1 MKNRYLIYIAL
12 LILTLSI
19 TLGVTYSYLAAKIN
33 NRESSSTIKVESG
46 QLSITYENNS
56 GNIILNNVIP
66 GDSVT
71 KQFTLTGINNTKPN
85 AITTNTDLKY
95 KIGIAID
102 NNTFSEGALTYALTK
117 DSSSSSNGKLAND
130 ATGTINS
137 SGIQYI
143 GNGYFVSGAN
153 NDKHIYNLTISF
165 PDTNEDQSIDQGA
178 SFACHVTVKDNYVPQ
193 PKSFAEDTWETIV
206 ANTSSNVYNV
216 GDTKQVEIG
225 GQRYTLRV
233 ANNTTPDECDTE
245 GFSQTACGFV
255 VEFADI
261 VEKRQ
266 MNPSGEYKGQQYP
279 YGWNV
284 DGWPATEMRKY
295 ANGDFYNKLP
305 VELRNVIIDTKVVS
319 GHGNTI
325 GETNFATT
333 DKIYLLSAHEV
344 WEDGTSDQ
352 VLKYDTAANN
362 TRQLDYYKN
371 LGVTTSNYLGAKK
384 KYNSSNFAWWLR
396 GATSSNSANFLGV
409 HDYTSWCDLTADYA
423 LGFAPAFRI
432 GDKENTVTPKSF
444 AEDTWETIA
453 AAVKNGQLDAYPVG
467 SEKEVEI
474 GGNNYTVRVANN
486 TTPTECSK
494 TDFSQTAC
502 GFVVEFVDIIE
513 ERTMNSSQTSV
524 GGWPATEMRTY
535 ANGEFYNNLPAELR
549 KVIIDTKVISGHN
562 DDDSTN
568 YTSTDKIYL
577 LSAHEVWADKVIY
590 DGGNERDAAYNQTR
604 QLDYY
609 ANLKV
614 TTNNYS
620 GAIKKNINGSNSSW
634 LLRGADSLSTDYFL
648 AVTNYGSWAGYGGN
662 LPAGFAPA
670 FRIGDKEN
678 TVTPKSFA
686 EDTWETIA
694 DNTSSD
700 VYKVGDTKQVL
711 IGNNSYTVR
720 IANKST
726 PTECSGTDFSQTACG
741 FVVEFADIVETR
753 KMNSTATNVG
763 GWPATE
769 MRTYANE
776 EFFNKLP
783 AELRNVIIETKVVS
797 GHGRTSGETNFT
809 STDKI
814 YLLSP
819 HEVWADKVIYDG
831 TERDTAYNQTRQ
843 LDYYVKLGVTT
854 TSSSGAIK
862 KNNGSNSYWWL
873 RGASSDFNSTFLPV
887 RNTGTWN
894 DSVASNSYGL
904 APAFRIG

>member
-1 MKNRYLIYIAL
+1 MKNRYLIYVAL

-178 SFACHVTVKDNYVPQ
+178 SFACHVTVEDNYVPQ

-216 GDTKQVEIG
+216 GDTK
-225 GQRYTLRV
+225 T
-233 ANNTTPDECDTE
+233 
-245 GFSQTACGFV
+245 
-255 VEFADI
+255 
-261 VEKRQ
+261 
-266 MNPSGEYKGQQYP
+266 
-279 YGWNV
+279 
-284 DGWPATEMRKY
+284 
-295 ANGDFYNKLP
+295 
-305 VELRNVIIDTKVVS
+305 
-319 GHGNTI
+319 
-325 GETNFATT
+325 
-333 DKIYLLSAHEV
+333 
-344 WEDGTSDQ
+344 
-352 VLKYDTAANN
+352 VL
-362 TRQLDYYKN
+362 
-371 LGVTTSNYLGAKK
+371 
-384 KYNSSNFAWWLR
+384 
-396 GATSSNSANFLGV
+396 
-409 HDYTSWCDLTADYA
+409 
-423 LGFAPAFRI
+423 I
-432 GDKENTVTPKSF
+432 
-444 AEDTWETIA
+444 
-453 AAVKNGQLDAYPVG
+453 
-467 SEKEVEI
+467 
-474 GGNNYTVRVANN
+474 GNNSYTVRIANKS
-486 TTPTECSK
+486 TPTECNDSN
-494 TDFSQTAC
+494 FSQTAC

-726 PTECSGTDFSQTACG
+726 PSECKDSSFSQTACG

>member
-1 MKNRYLIYIAL
+1 MKNRYLIYVAL

-102 NNTFSEGALTYALTK
+102 NNTFSEGALTYTLTK

-178 SFACHVTVKDNYVPQ
+178 SFACHVTVEDNYVPQ

-216 GDTKQVEIG
+216 GDTK
-225 GQRYTLRV
+225 T
-233 ANNTTPDECDTE
+233 
-245 GFSQTACGFV
+245 
-255 VEFADI
+255 
-261 VEKRQ
+261 
-266 MNPSGEYKGQQYP
+266 
-279 YGWNV
+279 
-284 DGWPATEMRKY
+284 
-295 ANGDFYNKLP
+295 
-305 VELRNVIIDTKVVS
+305 
-319 GHGNTI
+319 
-325 GETNFATT
+325 
-333 DKIYLLSAHEV
+333 
-344 WEDGTSDQ
+344 
-352 VLKYDTAANN
+352 VL
-362 TRQLDYYKN
+362 
-371 LGVTTSNYLGAKK
+371 
-384 KYNSSNFAWWLR
+384 
-396 GATSSNSANFLGV
+396 
-409 HDYTSWCDLTADYA
+409 
-423 LGFAPAFRI
+423 I
-432 GDKENTVTPKSF
+432 
-444 AEDTWETIA
+444 
-453 AAVKNGQLDAYPVG
+453 
-467 SEKEVEI
+467 
-474 GGNNYTVRVANN
+474 GNNSYTVRIANKS
-486 TTPTECSK
+486 TPTECNDSN
-494 TDFSQTAC
+494 FSQTAC

-694 DNTSSD
+694 TVVKENPST
-700 VYKVGDTKQVL
+700 YKVGDTKQVT
-711 IGNNSYTVR
+711 IDNNSYTLRV
-720 IANKST
+720 ANNTT
-726 PTECSGTDFSQTACG
+726 PAECSGTDFSQTACG
-741 FVVEFADIVETR
+741 FVVEFVDIIEERT
-753 KMNSTATNVG
+753 MNSSQTSVG

-769 MRTYANE
+769 MRTYANG
-776 EFFNKLP
+776 EFYNNLP
-783 AELRNVIIETKVVS
+783 ADLRNVIINTKVIS
-797 GHGRTSGETNFT
+797 GHGKSDTSNFP

-814 YLLSP
+814 YLLSA
-819 HEVWADKVIYDG
+819 HEVWEDG
-831 TERDTAYNQTRQ
+831 TSNQVLKYDTAANNTRQ
-843 LDYYVKLGVTT
+843 LDYYAKLGVTT
-854 TSSSGAIK
+854 NNYSGAIK
-862 KNNGSNSYWWL
+862 KIYGSTNSSWWL
-873 RGASSDFNSTFLPV
+873 RGAFSKEKEKFLYV
-887 RNTGTWN
+887 NNTGTWN
-894 DSVASNSYGL
+894 FDSANETSGF
-904 APAFRIG
+904 APAFRIR